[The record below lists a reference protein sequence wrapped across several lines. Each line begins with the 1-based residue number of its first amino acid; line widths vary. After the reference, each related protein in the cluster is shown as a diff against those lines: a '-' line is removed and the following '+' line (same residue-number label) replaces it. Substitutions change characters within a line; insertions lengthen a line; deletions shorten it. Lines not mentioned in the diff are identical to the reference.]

1 MNLNHFVLNETIAA
15 AHELGRS
22 LSETDAQKIAE
33 GIVTRR
39 FPVCVRDY
47 LQNIDRGE

>member
-1 MNLNHFVLNETIAA
+1 MNISEFVLSETIAA
-15 AHELGRS
+15 AQELGRD
-22 LSETDAQKIAE
+22 LPEVDAQRIAE

-47 LQNIDRGE
+47 LKNLDRGE